1 MQIIHGGVGAVA
13 ESDVMLASASNA
25 LIIGFNVRPEPN
37 VRKIAERENVEIR
50 LYRVI
55 YEAIEEV
62 ESALKGMLAP
72 QYTEVIL
79 GQAEV
84 RQLFKV
90 SRLGTI
96 AGSYVLEGKITRSAD
111 IRVIRDGVVVHEGKV
126 QTLRRFKDDVREVLA
141 GFECGVLL
149 EKFHDFKEGDII
161 EAYTIEEIKPA

>member
-1 MQIIHGGVGAVA
+1 M
-13 ESDVMLASASNA
+13 
-25 LIIGFNVRPEPN
+25 
-37 VRKIAERENVEIR
+37 
-50 LYRVI
+50 
-55 YEAIEEV
+55 
-62 ESALKGMLAP
+62 
-72 QYTEVIL
+72 IL